1 MKRIIKSMSL
11 IAIYFLTNTNL
22 MAQSTI
28 KRIQVRD
35 HRNDETRQVF
45 KIDVLETAKNDGK
58 FRKAKQN
65 QGVIGNDFYADFE
78 IGMAQNDNPWQISG
92 TATDYQPIDGFKRT
106 LTGKLLEFRYMDGVK
121 DDDLN
126 FIIEVDPKHELLV
139 KHQKNIKRVNGR
151 PWNVVFGEIDIF
163 DNWHKYYKPPYSVP
177 VAFIDNISLYGPWV
191 LELYDRSENPIHP
204 LKKHGNFHE
213 IHPAEQVW
221 WVKKRN
227 NGNTFNFI
235 MANDASNRFDDRGDY
250 TAYGNTK
257 VENRWVNTPLNG
269 VFAIAFSFNPKVEK
283 LNFRINTICQSGVK
297 PTTTE
302 PRLHYLTNQRDT
314 LVSIEEVGEKMVA
327 IDFENVG
334 FLPRPLWEGDQTGVV
349 SGFLLLKSTVYREEG
364 NLKLEVIETRTR
376 KPQPPVNNQD
386 QTK

>member
-1 MKRIIKSMSL
+1 MSL

-22 MAQSTI
+22 MAQSII

-35 HRNDETRQVF
+35 HRNNETRQVF

-58 FRKAKQN
+58 YRKAKQN
-65 QGVIGNDFYADFE
+65 QGVIGNDFYADFK

-106 LTGKLLEFRYMDGVK
+106 LTGKLLELRYNDGIK
-121 DDDLN
+121 DDDFN

-139 KHQKNIKRVNGR
+139 KHQNNIKRVNHGGINNTKY
-151 PWNVVFGEIDIF
+151 PWNVVYGEIDVF
-163 DNWHKYYKPPYSVP
+163 DDWHKYYKSPYSAP
-177 VAFIDNISLYGPWV
+177 QELIDNVSLYGPWV
-191 LELYDRSENPIHP
+191 LELYDSDEIG
-204 LKKHGNFHE
+204 KHHNNYHE

-227 NGNTFNFI
+227 NGDTFNFI
-235 MANDASNRFDDRGDY
+235 MANDASGRFNGRGDY
-250 TAYGNTK
+250 TAYKDTK
-257 VENRWVNTPLNG
+257 VENLWVNTPLNG